1 MPFPVALARTVKESR
16 ALLGSIP
23 AKRHH
28 VSLVVFTQALAPAR
42 ESPARSDLAP
52 GCELGTSV
60 PLQASHFSTAST
72 LIRPLRSYSGL
83 PFLPC
88 CPPTVCHLEV
98 PVVNHRALGLPVESH
113 GAVQGVQAGRSDAT
127 DIASQLGPPQVR
139 GIFRPG

>member
-28 VSLVVFTQALAPAR
+28 VSLTVFTQTLALAR
-42 ESPARSDLAP
+42 ESPARSYLAP

-60 PLQASHFSTAST
+60 LLQASHFSTAST
-72 LIRPLRSYSGL
+72 LISPEGVILA
-83 PFLPC
+83 FLFLFFPW

-98 PVVNHRALGLPVESH
+98 PLHTHRALSLPVASH
-113 GAVQGVQAGRSDAT
+113 EAVQGIQAGKTDAT
-127 DIASQLGPPQVR
+127 DGVSQLGPP
-139 GIFRPG
+139 